1 MSRIITVFGATG
13 TQGGSVIRS
22 LLSHPV
28 LSKQFKIRGVT
39 RDVSKPAAVA
49 LVKQGVEVGDLS
61 SPTSVDAAID
71 GSHTVFLVTN
81 FWETM
86 DVKQEIA
93 QGRNVADAAKK
104 AKISHL
110 IFSSLP
116 SVSKASNGALTNV
129 AHFDGKAEIEEYM
142 RSTGVPSTF
151 FLAGYYM
158 SNYTQLFNKL
168 EDGSYLLAYPV
179 GPDTK
184 FPLLD
189 AAADTGKFIGAIVR
203 NREKLL
209 GESVLGATAY
219 YTPRQI
225 VEEFST
231 VIGKKANFVQV
242 TESQYTSVLPPMLAT
257 SLLESNL
264 FIEKPGYFQG
274 QSLEPTLALLDEKPI
289 TWKVFLDTTQAFN

>member
-1 MSRIITVFGATG
+1 M
-13 TQGGSVIRS
+13 
-22 LLSHPV
+22 
-28 LSKQFKIRGVT
+28 
-39 RDVSKPAAVA
+39 
-49 LVKQGVEVGDLS
+49 
-61 SPTSVDAAID
+61 DAAID

-129 AHFDGKAEIEEYM
+129 AHFDGKADIEEYM

-189 AAADTGKFIGAIVR
+189 AAADTGGLSGR
-203 NREKLL
+203 
-209 GESVLGATAY
+209 
-219 YTPRQI
+219 
-225 VEEFST
+225 FSP
-231 VIGKKANFVQV
+231 VDI
-242 TESQYTSVLPPMLAT
+242 L
-257 SLLESNL
+257 
-264 FIEKPGYFQG
+264 
-274 QSLEPTLALLDEKPI
+274 
-289 TWKVFLDTTQAFN
+289 